1 MRGFRPQASGSG
13 LVGYSD
19 GESGASDFP
28 PADENDGRREEEKD
42 PRREDEKDPRREDE
56 NDGLRESS

>member
-1 MRGFRPQASGSG
+1 MRGLRPQASGSG

-28 PADENDGRREEEKD
+28 PADENDGRREEKD